1 MVKIVVVVGT
11 NRAGC
16 KSLVVANALVERYA
30 AMEGVEVSIAD
41 LATLPSGL
49 LSPTSYA
56 EKPEAFQPFVDQVLE
71 ADGLHVVVP
80 EYNGSFPG
88 VLKLFIDH
96 LPFPEAFEGRKVCYT
111 GISAGMWGGL
121 RSVEHLQGVFGY
133 RNAHQYPERVF
144 IPRVFKNLD
153 EDGWPKEELTRELAD
168 QQVSGFVAFC
178 GALSA

>member
-1 MVKIVVVVGT
+1 VVAGT

-16 KSLVVANALVERYA
+16 KSLMVANALVERYA
-30 AMEGVEVSIAD
+30 EMDDVQVSLAD
-41 LATLPSGL
+41 LAKLPSDL

-56 EKPEAFQPFVDQVLE
+56 NKPEAFQAFVDQVLQ

-80 EYNGSFPG
+80 EYNGSYPG
-88 VLKLFIDH
+88 VLKLYIDH

-133 RNAHQYPERVF
+133 RNAHQFPERIF
-144 IPRVFKNLD
+144 ISRIFKNID
-153 EDGWPKEELTRELAD
+153 EKGWPTEELTRELTEKQLA
-168 QQVSGFVAFC
+168 GFVRFC
-178 GALSA
+178 DSLAS